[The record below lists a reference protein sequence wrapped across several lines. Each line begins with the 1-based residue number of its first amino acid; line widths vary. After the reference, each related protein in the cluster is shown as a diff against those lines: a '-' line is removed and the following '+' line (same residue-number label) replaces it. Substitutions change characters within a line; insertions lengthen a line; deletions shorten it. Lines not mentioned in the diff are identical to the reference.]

1 MTFCCI
7 KTTLIG
13 EIDMKVKMINLAI
26 HALFV
31 CFLIWAFCAS
41 FTGLVGA
48 FGGLLGGL
56 LWVGI
61 VSGVLAS
68 LCEDV

>member
-1 MTFCCI
+1 M
-7 KTTLIG
+7 KTRAANWALHG
-13 EIDMKVKMINLAI
+13 
-26 HALFV
+26 LFV

-41 FTGLVGA
+41 LTGLVEA
-48 FGGLLGGL
+48 FGGILGGL
-56 LWVGI
+56 MWVVV

>member
-1 MTFCCI
+1 MS
-7 KTTLIG
+7 KLL
-13 EIDMKVKMINLAI
+13 NWAI

-31 CFLIWAFCAS
+31 CFLIWAFCAL
-41 FTGLVGA
+41 FGGLVGA

-56 LWVGI
+56 LWLAI

-68 LCEDV
+68 LCEPI

>member
-1 MTFCCI
+1 MSFS
-7 KTTLIG
+7 KW
-13 EIDMKVKMINLAI
+13 AI
-26 HALFV
+26 HGLFV
-31 CFLIWAFCAS
+31 CFLIWALCAS
-41 FTGLVGA
+41 FGGLVEA

-56 LWVGI
+56 LWVGV

>member
-1 MTFCCI
+1 M
-7 KTTLIG
+7 KT
-13 EIDMKVKMINLAI
+13 KAANWAV

-41 FTGLVGA
+41 FTGLVEA

-56 LWVGI
+56 MWVVV